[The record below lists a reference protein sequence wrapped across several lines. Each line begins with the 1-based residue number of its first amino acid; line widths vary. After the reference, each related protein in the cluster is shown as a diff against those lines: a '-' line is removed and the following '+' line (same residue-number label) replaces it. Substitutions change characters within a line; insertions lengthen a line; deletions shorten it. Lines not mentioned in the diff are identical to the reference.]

1 MAANSAKESKNIKQD
16 KEIHSSS
23 NFGFIE
29 FKGNNKINNPNKVN
43 DFFYFQN
50 FLFGQ
55 NNLNYSLINLYLSFS
70 PPKIQN
76 IFTGNDKPSSKP
88 LLNKKRNLEK
98 LYKEILDNI
107 MNKKENEKK
116 IDNIDMDNN
125 KTTRGR
131 RSKNKLYDTVAEHN
145 KFREDNIVR
154 KIKTFIFK
162 YILDHLNKSLENKN
176 YKFYPL
182 NTHLNENLKKDFN
195 EKLLN
200 MTICDIYSNFD
211 LNNRYKNL
219 EILNKNL
226 IKKIY
231 EEKEE
236 KKAIN
241 ILNMKYIDILNYI
254 RENDMN
260 NILEKIKEKEK
271 KKQEKN
277 IDLYMEELKNILIVY
292 EKWFD
297 VKCGRN
303 KAKKIKK

>member
-1 MAANSAKESKNIKQD
+1 MAVNSAKESKNLTQD

-29 FKGNNKINNPNKVN
+29 CKGDNKVNNPNKVN
-43 DFFYFQN
+43 DFFNFQN

-55 NNLNYSLINLYLSFS
+55 NNLNYSLINPYLSFS

-116 IDNIDMDNN
+116 IDNIDMDNNNN

-195 EKLLN
+195 ERLLN

-219 EILNKNL
+219 ETLNKNL

-231 EEKEE
+231 EENVE

-241 ILNMKYIDILNYI
+241 ILNMKYIDIVNHI
-254 RENDMN
+254 REKD
-260 NILEKIKEKEK
+260 LENFLETIKEKEK

-277 IDLYMEELKNILIVY
+277 IDSYMEEINKMLY
-292 EKWFD
+292 EYENWF
-297 VKCGRN
+297 KIKHGRN
-303 KAKKIKK
+303 KSQK